1 MPDGCVL
8 QQRSGSFTST
18 AGKGIDAAMPDGC
31 VCMTAE
37 TRRFSTAWLASPSPG
52 LCQDDSCQE
61 LRTMESVQWHRVE
74 RCRVPVVTHRGELHW
89 PILAGERCSGPVS
102 APATRGHA
110 DTDVTEVM
118 SA

>member
-1 MPDGCVL
+1 
-8 QQRSGSFTST
+8 
-18 AGKGIDAAMPDGC
+18 
-31 VCMTAE
+31 
-37 TRRFSTAWLASPSPG
+37 
-52 LCQDDSCQE
+52 
-61 LRTMESVQWHRVE
+61 MESVQWHRVE